1 MDYITGAL
9 ITKIRSEILF
19 TYPQPIITRL
29 RLPRNNKI
37 LNEADITSIKVYH
50 K

>member
-1 MDYITGAL
+1 MDLLKFIRIYL
-9 ITKIRSEILF
+9 IILF